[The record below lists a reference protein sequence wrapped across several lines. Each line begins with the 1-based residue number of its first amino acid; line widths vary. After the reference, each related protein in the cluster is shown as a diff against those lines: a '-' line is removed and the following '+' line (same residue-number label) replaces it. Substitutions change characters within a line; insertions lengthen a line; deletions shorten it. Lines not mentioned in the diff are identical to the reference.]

1 MHTKNTQLEAKLK
14 DALVKLHP
22 SSNSSGTVRTMINA
36 DDDRQNLGIQAQ
48 RTGGIA
54 RAKEVEDEKDET
66 DDKDEEAGIADDM
79 RRVSLILPAVV
90 RTTAWDVSKV
100 RNFISAQVD
109 CGRDSERGVID
120 SCAVSAT
127 PSIKSGRQ
135 QSPPRRRS
143 SASLPSRTYCK
154 KESPVSLNHA
164 MVSRLRLSDQ

>member
-22 SSNSSGTVRTMINA
+22 SSNSSGMGRAIINA
-36 DDDRQNLGIQAQ
+36 DDDRQKLGIRAQ
-48 RTGGIA
+48 RTGGA
-54 RAKEVEDEKDET
+54 GSAEGVEDEKDES

-109 CGRDSERGVID
+109 CRHDLEQDVID
-120 SCAVSAT
+120 SSAVSTT

-135 QSPPRRRS
+135 QSSPRRRS
-143 SASLPSRTYCK
+143 SASLSSHTYWKNEPS
-154 KESPVSLNHA
+154 VGLNHA
-164 MVSRLRLSDQ
+164 LVSR